1 MGSSHEAALESFP
14 RSNVRLCPDEC
25 LFMSLFRLRL
35 QKSAGSELQE
45 IMRRR
50 QEKLAASTCD
60 SGVESFDEGGA
71 HWAPRS
77 SSPSFLPPSLFPPSA
92 VPYPFFKPQP
102 AALSILRRRPTARS
116 SWRSCGVDRN
126 SSAHLHRN
134 KPSPPDCPHTQY
146 SAMFAWSSHEHFG
159 DSFSWWKAV
168 RSPFPKQSLA
178 VLTSVP
184 RPVLSASSL
193 RSGHT

>member
-25 LFMSLFRLRL
+25 LFMSLFCLRL

-71 HWAPRS
+71 HWAPPS
-77 SSPSFLPPSLFPPSA
+77 SSPSFLPPSSLPLL
-92 VPYPFFKPQP
+92 YLILFFKPQP

-126 SSAHLHRN
+126 SLAHLHRN
-134 KPSPPDCPHTQY
+134 KQTAHRTAHTHNILPCLPGVHMNTLGTRLVGEKLFAHRFQSKASQY
-146 SAMFAWSSHEHFG
+146 
-159 DSFSWWKAV
+159 
-168 RSPFPKQSLA
+168 
-178 VLTSVP
+178 
-184 RPVLSASSL
+184 
-193 RSGHT
+193 